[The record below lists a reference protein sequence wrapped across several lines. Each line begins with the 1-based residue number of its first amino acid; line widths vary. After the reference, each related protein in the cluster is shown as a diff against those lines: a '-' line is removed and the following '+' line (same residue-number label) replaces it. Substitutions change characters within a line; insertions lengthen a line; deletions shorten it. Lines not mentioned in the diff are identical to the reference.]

1 MMKYF
6 YYLFIIFI
14 LSIGTIHAGCGSCNV
29 SKNKAEK
36 PNANFVTKIKDG
48 GMVDGLVLASCGM
61 CNFGMKDKK
70 RCSLAIQINDIA
82 YDVKGTG
89 IDDHG
94 DSHAEEGFCNAIRV
108 ANVKG
113 EIKKNILKAESFVV
127 QTN

>member
-1 MMKYF
+1 MKYF
-6 YYLFIIFI
+6 SLFIIFCF
-14 LSIGTIHAGCGSCNV
+14 TIINFSFAGCGSCNV
-29 SKNKAEK
+29 SKKQ
-36 PNANFVTKIKDG
+36 PISPDANFVTSITEDGKIN
-48 GMVDGLVLASCGM
+48 GLVLASCGM

-70 RCSLAIQINDIA
+70 RCSLAIQINNIA

-113 EIKKNILKAESFVV
+113 EIKKNTLTAESFVV
-127 QTN
+127 QKN

>member
-1 MMKYF
+1 MKYF
-6 YYLFIIFI
+6 SLFIIFCF
-14 LSIGTIHAGCGSCNV
+14 TIINFSFAGCGSCNV
-29 SKNKAEK
+29 SKKQ
-36 PNANFVTKIKDG
+36 PISPDANFVTSISEDGKIN
-48 GMVDGLVLASCGM
+48 GLVLASCGM

-108 ANVKG
+108 AKVKG
-113 EIKKNILKAESFVV
+113 EIKKNRLEAESFVV
-127 QTN
+127 QKN

>member
-61 CNFGMKDKK
+61 CNFGMKNQK
-70 RCSLAIQINDIA
+70 CSLAIQINEEA
-82 YDVKGTG
+82 YNVKGTN

-94 DSHAEEGFCNAIRV
+94 DSHAKDGFCNAIRV
-108 ANVKG
+108 AKVSG
-113 EIKKNILKAESFVV
+113 IIKKDSFFADNFEL
-127 QTN
+127 QKH